1 MTHQCLTY
9 LASSAALV
17 STLAFP
23 TPAVDDSHEDWSA
36 YKSRKYS
43 TWTPSPQ
50 PSTMNAGTQTDFR
63 TARNENDNQN
73 HNLSPS
79 DIRYLETI
87 TNLSQQALNNVK
99 STIDTINEVEPP
111 ITSPP
116 RSQYQAPWN
125 NQPYQQGSWA
135 SQYAP
140 YPTLPPEHPTTPL
153 YYDPYYG
160 GDKHSSEG
168 GVNAVALGLGIGIP
182 LGIIAFGLALF
193 IFFWC
198 RKRRRQNKNQF
209 PLPFPKKVN
218 DYETQLDSPAYSIQE
233 LSYSLFRGFSPIMSD
248 INKTKCFYKLDVL
261 FVFHEILLKH
271 CEDSNMHHCFKFFK
285 QHSFCE
291 HDPWLL
297 DRNNLEINYSKKLGS
312 GAFCNVF
319 KGKINGEA
327 PVSQIHPGQRTQLLR
342 DCPVAVKMLPSFA
355 DDAAR
360 SDFMQEINFMKSL
373 AYHPHLVSMLGFVA
387 DRKSPYL
394 LVEFCEHGDLLHMIR
409 NRRQEI
415 INGPTEN
422 PDGLKIKDLLMFS
435 WQISNGLEYLN
446 NIGCIHRD
454 IAARNVLVDSAN
466 TCKIGDFGLCRLTD
480 SLLYTAR
487 GGRLPLKW
495 MAPESLA
502 TYEYSYKSDVWSYGV
517 LLWEL
522 FSLGEVPYGEVQT
535 TELLQ
540 THRSGKRLLKPEW
553 CPEEIYD
560 VMRLCWQELPDDRP
574 AFQQTCAVLAQMLEN
589 ATENYGYLIPKHFN
603 NQTRDPSEQCDNV

>member
-17 STLAFP
+17 STLAAFP
-23 TPAVDDSHEDWSA
+23 TSGHDDDSHEDWWTHR
-36 YKSRKYS
+36 YKTTTSP
-43 TWTPSPQ
+43 TPP
-50 PSTMNAGTQTDFR
+50 TMDDGTQTDYH
-63 TARNENDNQN
+63 NPPGSNNQN
-73 HNLSPS
+73 NQNVDLSAS

-87 TNLSQQALNNVK
+87 TNLSLQGLDNVQD
-99 STIDTINEVEPP
+99 TIDDIDDPKSDG
-111 ITSPP
+111 SP
-116 RSQYQAPWN
+116 SQNLTPDRIQQY
-125 NQPYQQGSWA
+125 QPYQSATIQLG
-135 SQYAP
+135 P
-140 YPTLPPEHPTTPL
+140 PPTLPTIPHLTTPS

-160 GDKHSSEG
+160 DHKYTNDG
-168 GVNAVALGLGIGIP
+168 GVNAVALGLGLGIP
-182 LGIIAFGLALF
+182 LGIIAAGLAVF

-198 RKRRRQNKNQF
+198 RKRRRQNQNPF

-218 DYETQLDSPAYSIQE
+218 DYEAQLDSPAYS
-233 LSYSLFRGFSPIMSD
+233 
-248 INKTKCFYKLDVL
+248 V
-261 FVFHEILLKH
+261 
-271 CEDSNMHHCFKFFK
+271 
-285 QHSFCE
+285 
-291 HDPWLL
+291 HDPWIL

-319 KGKINGEA
+319 RGKINGEA
-327 PVSQIHPGQRTQLLR
+327 PVSQIHPGQRTQQLR

-409 NRRQEI
+409 NKRQEI
-415 INGPTEN
+415 IEGPN
-422 PDGLKIKDLLMFS
+422 VNADGLKIKDLLMFS

-454 IAARNVLVDSAN
+454 IAARNVLVDTTN

-495 MAPESLA
+495 MAPESLSS
-502 TYEYSYKSDVWSYGV
+502 YEYSFKSDV
-517 LLWEL
+517 
-522 FSLGEVPYGEVQT
+522 
-535 TELLQ
+535 
-540 THRSGKRLLKPEW
+540 
-553 CPEEIYD
+553 YD
-560 VMRLCWQELPDDRP
+560 VMKSCWEEHPENRP
-574 AFQQTCAVLAQMLEN
+574 AFQQTSTVLTQMLES
-589 ATENYGYLIPKHFN
+589 ATENYGYLVPRNFN
-603 NQTRDPSEQCDNV
+603 NQMKESNEQCDNV

>member
-23 TPAVDDSHEDWSA
+23 TPAPDDSSEDWPA
-36 YKSRKYS
+36 HKSKFS
-43 TWTPSPQ
+43 PWTPQ
-50 PSTMNAGTQTDFR
+50 PSTMEAGTQTDFR
-63 TARNENDNQN
+63 TTRNNNN
-73 HNLSPS
+73 NNNAGNANYLSPS

-99 STIDTINEVEPP
+99 DTIDTINGVDPP
-111 ITSPP
+111 PP
-116 RSQYQAPWN
+116 TPQPRAQYPNAYN
-125 NQPYQQGSWA
+125 NPYQQNSWTPP
-135 SQYAP
+135 P
-140 YPTLPPEHPTTPL
+140 YPTLPPDRPTTPQ

-160 GDKHSSEG
+160 GDHKYSEQGG
-168 GVNAVALGLGIGIP
+168 GVNAVALGLGLGIP
-182 LGIIAFGLALF
+182 LGIIACALAVF

-198 RKRRRQNKNQF
+198 RKRRRQNRN
-209 PLPFPKKVN
+209 PFPMPFTTKKGN
-218 DYETQLDSPAYSIQE
+218 DYETQLDSPAYSI
-233 LSYSLFRGFSPIMSD
+233 
-248 INKTKCFYKLDVL
+248 
-261 FVFHEILLKH
+261 
-271 CEDSNMHHCFKFFK
+271 
-285 QHSFCE
+285 

-327 PVSQIHPGQRTQLLR
+327 PVSTIHPGQRTQQLR

-409 NRRQEI
+409 NRKQEI
-415 INGPTEN
+415 MDGPSIS

-454 IAARNVLVDSAN
+454 IAARNVLVDSSN

-495 MAPESLA
+495 MAPESLSS
-502 TYEYSYKSDVWSYGV
+502 YEYSFKSDVWSYGV

-540 THRSGKRLLKPEW
+540 THRSGKRLLKPEY
-553 CPEEIYD
+553 CPDEIYD
-560 VMRLCWQELPDDRP
+560 VMRSCWQELPDDRP

-589 ATENYGYLIPKHFN
+589 ATENYGYLIPKHFT
-603 NQTRDPSEQCDNV
+603 NQKDPSEQCDNV

>member
-1 MTHQCLTY
+1 M
-9 LASSAALV
+9 
-17 STLAFP
+17 P
-23 TPAVDDSHEDWSA
+23 EE
-36 YKSRKYS
+36 
-43 TWTPSPQ
+43 
-50 PSTMNAGTQTDFR
+50 
-63 TARNENDNQN
+63 NE
-73 HNLSPS
+73 
-79 DIRYLETI
+79 
-87 TNLSQQALNNVK
+87 
-99 STIDTINEVEPP
+99 
-111 ITSPP
+111 
-116 RSQYQAPWN
+116 PW
-125 NQPYQQGSWA
+125 WR
-135 SQYAP
+135 
-140 YPTLPPEHPTTPL
+140 PTTPL

-218 DYETQLDSPAYSIQE
+218 DYETQLDSPAYSI
-233 LSYSLFRGFSPIMSD
+233 
-248 INKTKCFYKLDVL
+248 
-261 FVFHEILLKH
+261 
-271 CEDSNMHHCFKFFK
+271 
-285 QHSFCE
+285 

>member
-1 MTHQCLTY
+1 MTHQCLKY

-23 TPAVDDSHEDWSA
+23 SPAADDSHENWSSH
-36 YKSRKYS
+36 KSKFS
-43 TWTPSPQ
+43 PWTPTPK
-50 PSTMNAGTQTDFR
+50 PSTMDAGTQTNDLR
-63 TARNENDNQN
+63 TTRNNNNNNNNENYGS
-73 HNLSPS
+73 LSPS

-87 TNLSQQALNNVK
+87 TNLSQQALNNVR
-99 STIDTINEVEPP
+99 STLDTLNGMDPP
-111 ITSPP
+111 ITQQP
-116 RSQYQAPWN
+116 RAQYQVGWG
-125 NQPYQQGSWA
+125 NQPYQQNSWTPP
-135 SQYAP
+135 P
-140 YPTLPPEHPTTPL
+140 YPTLPPDSHLLVHSESPHFPHDPKPPKPPHFPPPTTPQ

-160 GDKHSSEG
+160 GDHKNNERG
-168 GVNAVALGLGIGIP
+168 GVNAVALGLGLGIP
-182 LGIIAFGLALF
+182 LGVIACALAVF

-198 RKRRRQNKNQF
+198 RKRRRQNRN
-209 PLPFPKKVN
+209 PFPVPFAKKGN
-218 DYETQLDSPAYSIQE
+218 DYETQLDSPAYSI
-233 LSYSLFRGFSPIMSD
+233 
-248 INKTKCFYKLDVL
+248 
-261 FVFHEILLKH
+261 
-271 CEDSNMHHCFKFFK
+271 
-285 QHSFCE
+285 

-327 PVSQIHPGQRTQLLR
+327 PVSTIHPGQRTQQLR

-409 NRRQEI
+409 NRKQEI
-415 INGPTEN
+415 IDGPAVSL
-422 PDGLKIKDLLMFS
+422 DGLKIKDLLMFS

-454 IAARNVLVDSAN
+454 IAARNVLVDSSN

-495 MAPESLA
+495 MAPESLSS
-502 TYEYSYKSDVWSYGV
+502 YEYSFKSDVWSYGV

-522 FSLGEVPYGEVQT
+522 FSLGEVPYAEVQT
-535 TELLQ
+535 TELLT
-540 THRSGKRLLKPEW
+540 THRSGKRLLKPEY
-553 CPEEIYD
+553 CPDEIYD
-560 VMRLCWQELPDDRP
+560 VMRSCWQELPDDRP
-574 AFQQTCAVLAQMLEN
+574 AFQQTCSILAQMLEK

>member
-1 MTHQCLTY
+1 MTHQCLKY

-23 TPAVDDSHEDWSA
+23 TPVADDSHEDWS
-36 YKSRKYS
+36 YKSKLSSWPPGPPPLRS
-43 TWTPSPQ
+43 L
-50 PSTMNAGTQTDFR
+50 MDAGTQTDMR
-63 TARNENDNQN
+63 TTRTNTVNPDLNSN
-73 HNLSPS
+73 YNLSPS

-87 TNLSQQALNNVK
+87 TNLSQQALNNVR
-99 STIDTINEVEPP
+99 STLDTINSMDPP
-111 ITSPP
+111 ITTPP
-116 RSQYQAPWN
+116 RQQYPNSYGN
-125 NQPYQQGSWA
+125 NPYQNSWTPQQA
-135 SQYAP
+135 
-140 YPTLPPEHPTTPL
+140 PTLPPDHPTTPQ

-160 GDKHSSEG
+160 GDHKNNEQGG
-168 GVNAVALGLGIGIP
+168 GVNAVALGLGLGIP
-182 LGIIAFGLALF
+182 LGIIACALAVF

-198 RKRRRQNKNQF
+198 RKRRRQNRN
-209 PLPFPKKVN
+209 PFPMPFTKKVN
-218 DYETQLDSPAYSIQE
+218 DYETQLDSPAYSI
-233 LSYSLFRGFSPIMSD
+233 
-248 INKTKCFYKLDVL
+248 N
-261 FVFHEILLKH
+261 
-271 CEDSNMHHCFKFFK
+271 
-285 QHSFCE
+285 
-291 HDPWLL
+291 DPWLL
-297 DRNNLEINYSKKLGS
+297 DKNNLEINYSKKLGS

-327 PVSQIHPGQRTQLLR
+327 PVSTIHPGQRTQQLR

-409 NRRQEI
+409 NRKQEI
-415 INGPTEN
+415 IDGPNGN
-422 PDGLKIKDLLMFS
+422 IDGLKIKDLLMFS

-454 IAARNVLVDSAN
+454 IAARNVLVDSSN

-495 MAPESLA
+495 MAPESLSS
-502 TYEYSYKSDVWSYGV
+502 YEYSFKSDVWSYGV

-522 FSLGEVPYGEVQT
+522 FSLGEVPYAEVQT

-540 THRSGKRLLKPEW
+540 THRSGKRLLKPEY

-560 VMRLCWQELPDDRP
+560 VMRSCWQELPDDRP
-574 AFQQTCAVLAQMLEN
+574 AFQQTCAVFAQMLEK

>member
-9 LASSAALV
+9 LASSAALAV

-23 TPAVDDSHEDWSA
+23 TPAADDSQEDSSFYREKVSWS
-36 YKSRKYS
+36 
-43 TWTPSPQ
+43 PNPHDL
-50 PSTMNAGTQTDFR
+50 STMDAGTQTDYR
-63 TARNENDNQN
+63 TTNRAGSNNDNFV
-73 HNLSPS
+73 LSPS
-79 DIRYLETI
+79 DTRYLETI
-87 TNLSQQALNNVK
+87 ANLSQQALNNVR
-99 STIDTINEVEPP
+99 STINILNGNDDSA
-111 ITSPP
+111 SPSANPNPNPNVNSNANLNSSPTNSP
-116 RSQYQAPWN
+116 RQQYVQNQNQNQYPQGTWDY
-125 NQPYQQGSWA
+125 QPYQQNQWNSGSP
-135 SQYAP
+135 S
-140 YPTLPPEHPTTPL
+140 PTLPSVEHPTTPQ

-160 GDKHSSEG
+160 GDHKYPKDG
-168 GVNAVALGLGIGIP
+168 GVNAVALGLGLGIP
-182 LGIIAFGLALF
+182 LGIIATGLAVF

-198 RKRRRQNKNQF
+198 RKRRQQNRNPF

-218 DYETQLDSPAYSIQE
+218 DYETQLDSPAYS
-233 LSYSLFRGFSPIMSD
+233 L
-248 INKTKCFYKLDVL
+248 
-261 FVFHEILLKH
+261 
-271 CEDSNMHHCFKFFK
+271 
-285 QHSFCE
+285 
-291 HDPWLL
+291 HDPWIL

-327 PVSQIHPGQRTQLLR
+327 PVAQIHPGQRTQLLR
-342 DCPVAVKMLPSFA
+342 DCTVAVKMLPSFA

-409 NRRQEI
+409 NRRSEI
-415 INGPTEN
+415 IEGPTVN
-422 PDGLKIKDLLMFS
+422 PDNLKIKDLLMFS

-454 IAARNVLVDSAN
+454 IAARNVLVDSSN

-495 MAPESLA
+495 MAPESLSS
-502 TYEYSYKSDVWSYGV
+502 YEYSFKSDVWSYGV

-522 FSLGEVPYGEVQT
+522 FSLGEVPYAEVQT

-540 THRSGKRLLKPEW
+540 THRSGKRLLQPEW
-553 CPEEIYD
+553 CPDEIYE
-560 VMRLCWQELPDDRP
+560 VMKLCWEMLADDRP
-574 AFQQTCAVLAQMLEN
+574 TFNQTCTVFAQMLEN
-589 ATENYGYLIPKHFN
+589 ATENYGYLVPRHCN
-603 NQTRDPSEQCDNV
+603 NQTRDPAEQCDNV

>member
-1 MTHQCLTY
+1 MTHQCLKY

-23 TPAVDDSHEDWSA
+23 SPAADDSHENWSSH
-36 YKSRKYS
+36 KSKFS
-43 TWTPSPQ
+43 PWTPAPK
-50 PSTMNAGTQTDFR
+50 PSTMDAGTQTNDLR
-63 TARNENDNQN
+63 TTRNNNNNNNNENYGS
-73 HNLSPS
+73 LSPS

-87 TNLSQQALNNVK
+87 TNLSQQALNNVR
-99 STIDTINEVEPP
+99 STLDTLNGMDSP
-111 ITSPP
+111 ITQQP
-116 RSQYQAPWN
+116 RAQYQVGWG
-125 NQPYQQGSWA
+125 NQPYQQNSWTPP
-135 SQYAP
+135 P
-140 YPTLPPEHPTTPL
+140 YPTLPPDAHPTTPQ

-160 GDKHSSEG
+160 GDHKNNEQG
-168 GVNAVALGLGIGIP
+168 GVNAVALGLGLGIP
-182 LGIIAFGLALF
+182 LGVIACALAVF

-198 RKRRRQNKNQF
+198 RKRRRQNRN
-209 PLPFPKKVN
+209 PFPVPFAKKGN
-218 DYETQLDSPAYSIQE
+218 DYETQLDSPAYSI
-233 LSYSLFRGFSPIMSD
+233 
-248 INKTKCFYKLDVL
+248 
-261 FVFHEILLKH
+261 
-271 CEDSNMHHCFKFFK
+271 
-285 QHSFCE
+285 

-327 PVSQIHPGQRTQLLR
+327 PVSTIHPGQRTQQLR

-409 NRRQEI
+409 NRKQEI
-415 INGPTEN
+415 IDGPAVS

-454 IAARNVLVDSAN
+454 IAARNVLVDSSN

-495 MAPESLA
+495 MAPESLSS
-502 TYEYSYKSDVWSYGV
+502 YEYSFKSDVWSYGV

-522 FSLGEVPYGEVQT
+522 FSLGEVPYAEVQT
-535 TELLQ
+535 TELLT
-540 THRSGKRLLKPEW
+540 THRSGKRLLKPDY
-553 CPEEIYD
+553 CPDEIYD
-560 VMRLCWQELPDDRP
+560 VMRSCWQELPDDRP
-574 AFQQTCAVLAQMLEN
+574 AFQQTCSILAQMLEK

>member
-23 TPAVDDSHEDWSA
+23 TPVADDSHEDWSA
-36 YKSRKYS
+36 YKS
-43 TWTPSPQ
+43 
-50 PSTMNAGTQTDFR
+50 
-63 TARNENDNQN
+63 
-73 HNLSPS
+73 
-79 DIRYLETI
+79 I
-87 TNLSQQALNNVK
+87 TNLSQQALNNVR
-99 STIDTINEVEPP
+99 STINTINGVDPP
-111 ITSPP
+111 PVTSSS
-116 RSQYQAPWN
+116 RSQYPNSWGSN
-125 NQPYQQGSWA
+125 PYQDSWTPGP
-135 SQYAP
+135 P
-140 YPTLPPEHPTTPL
+140 YPTLPPDRPTTPQ

-160 GDKHSSEG
+160 GDHKGSEGG
-168 GVNAVALGLGIGIP
+168 GVNAVALGLGLGIP
-182 LGIIAFGLALF
+182 LGIIACALAVF

-198 RKRRRQNKNQF
+198 RKRRKQNRH
-209 PLPFPKKVN
+209 PFPMPFTKKVN
-218 DYETQLDSPAYSIQE
+218 DYETQLDSPAYSI
-233 LSYSLFRGFSPIMSD
+233 
-248 INKTKCFYKLDVL
+248 
-261 FVFHEILLKH
+261 
-271 CEDSNMHHCFKFFK
+271 
-285 QHSFCE
+285 

-297 DRNNLEINYSKKLGS
+297 DKNNLEINYSKKLGS

-327 PVSQIHPGQRTQLLR
+327 PVSTIHPGQRTQQLR

-415 INGPTEN
+415 IDGPNGN
-422 PDGLKIKDLLMFS
+422 IDGLKIKDLLMYS

-454 IAARNVLVDSAN
+454 IAARNVLVDSSN

-495 MAPESLA
+495 MAPESLSS
-502 TYEYSYKSDVWSYGV
+502 YEYSFKSDVWSYGV

-522 FSLGEVPYGEVQT
+522 FSLGEVPYAEVQT

-540 THRSGKRLLKPEW
+540 THRSGKRLLKPEY

-560 VMRLCWQELPDDRP
+560 VMRSCWQELPDDRP
-574 AFQQTCAVLAQMLEN
+574 AFQQTCAILAQMLEN

-603 NQTRDPSEQCDNV
+603 NQTRDPAEQCDNV